1 MKEPSRSGEAIQGIA
16 GASSDSS
23 SQPRNIV
30 SYHAFT
36 VETTGRL
43 GLCDRRAVA
52 FATCL
57 SSPEKFEGII
67 WAFSSYEAFRL
78 GLDLGAERSGNKGVG
93 AGDAGRTTWGLGLR
107 WWIGGFRGGFRK
119 QKYLL
124 SQKAGGW
131 LQIFTSLHVRRWILI
146 GRLRNRGIHLSIGF
160 TKYAGNISREF
171 DG

>member
-1 MKEPSRSGEAIQGIA
+1 MKESSWSGEAIQGVA

-30 SYHAFT
+30 SYHAFA
-36 VETTGRL
+36 VERTGRP

-67 WAFSSYEAFRL
+67 RAFLSYEAFGL
-78 GLDLGAERSGNKGVG
+78 GLDLGAERSGNEGVG

-107 WWIGGFRGGFRK
+107 CRIGGVMGGFRK

-124 SQKAGGW
+124 NQKAGG
-131 LQIFTSLHVRRWILI
+131 
-146 GRLRNRGIHLSIGF
+146 
-160 TKYAGNISREF
+160 
-171 DG
+171 